1 MTIRHAMPFLL
12 LLALVDPARAAGV
25 VSLTW
30 DGCTGP
36 LSKAVAPGS
45 TPELYVSLIGQSD
58 VLASYGFNLL
68 FSRDCSDPNHPG
80 GAVPDAWRF
89 DPAGCQGGLLQ
100 IDAAVSPAIAG
111 CANLGAVTVV
121 PLARYDYVDATG
133 GTVFHFTR
141 EFANGSFVTPDPS
154 KRYLVVRLRFFQE
167 FGVVG
172 PSGPDACGGLETPLC
187 IQLVDTRYSTGAAEV
202 AWARAN
208 ACVSVNDP
216 NRTSGC
222 DDPTPARATTWG
234 AIRGQY
240 R

>member
-1 MTIRHAMPFLL
+1 MIRCTMMLCC
-12 LLALVDPARAAGV
+12 LLAFAGSAHAGGT

-36 LSKAVAPGS
+36 LTKSVAPGS
-45 TPELYVSLIGQSD
+45 APELYVSLIGQSE

-68 FSRDCSDPNHPG
+68 ISRDCSDPNHPG
-80 GAVPDAWRF
+80 GAPVPDAWRF

-133 GTVFHFTR
+133 GAVFHFTR
-141 EFANGSFVTPDPS
+141 EFASGSFVSPDPTR
-154 KRYLVVRLRFFQE
+154 RYLVARLRFLQE

-187 IQLVDTRYSTGAAEV
+187 IQLVDTKYFTGEV
-202 AWARAN
+202 EGDWSRAN

-216 NRTSGC
+216 NLASGC
-222 DDPTPARATTWG
+222 DASTPVRATTWG